1 MGTMLLSPAGVVYTL
16 ILLVQMLLHVQ
27 LMHKEKKTLVGI
39 IKFVGVGG
47 GRKEKLCVLS
57 FRKIYQMNCSIYQ
70 QALTS
75 TSYDRSFT
83 KSVGCGQ
90 GLALSTTGHCC
101 N

>member
-47 GRKEKLCVLS
+47 GGEKGTLPPFLS
-57 FRKIYQMNCSIYQ
+57 GR
-70 QALTS
+70 S
-75 TSYDRSFT
+75 T
-83 KSVGCGQ
+83 K
-90 GLALSTTGHCC
+90 
-101 N
+101 